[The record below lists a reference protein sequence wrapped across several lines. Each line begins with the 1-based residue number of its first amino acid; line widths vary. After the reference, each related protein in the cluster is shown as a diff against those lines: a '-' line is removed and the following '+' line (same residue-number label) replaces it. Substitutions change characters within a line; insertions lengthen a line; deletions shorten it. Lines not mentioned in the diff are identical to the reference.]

1 VGGSVSYSLVGYLM
15 EISYGE
21 AMTKANRKPVLS
33 QLMALSDTWKNWEA
47 VLDTA
52 EKVNHC
58 RLSAQSRWTMRQ
70 GLITYIPTNDDIEQ
84 DEYSKAKETSFV
96 DFVVSSGVHK
106 TSLRFNGLQVKNSG
120 GGFWVQGSHFGV
132 FILR

>member
-1 VGGSVSYSLVGYLM
+1 M
-15 EISYGE
+15 KKSYGE
-21 AMTKANRKPVLS
+21 AMTKAKRKPVLS

-58 RLSAQSRWTMRQ
+58 RLSAQSEWTMRQ
-70 GLITYIPTNDDIEQ
+70 GLITYIPTNDDVEQ
-84 DEYSKAKETSFV
+84 DEHSKAKEASFV
-96 DFVVSSGVHK
+96 DFVLSGRIHK
-106 TSLRFNGLQVKNSG
+106 TSLGFNWLQVMNSG
-120 GGFWVQGSHFGV
+120 GRLWVQGSHLGV